1 MGGSLA
7 LLENG
12 RTLASH
18 VGDAAASR
26 AEELLPNIDSLL
38 EAAGRKKIQIGEIRV
53 SIGPGSFTGLRIGIS
68 TALGLTAALKTELFG
83 VPVLSAIYET
93 FGNGELAIAAVPLGK
108 RDVCLQTFSGKEPNG
123 GTITVLSAA
132 AVSPEQLSSTA
143 KVLIM
148 HPSLSGRLSP
158 EICDKIQVVETD
170 ENLAELIGRSS
181 FISPGVEPIY
191 VSAER

>member
-83 VPVLSAIYET
+83 VPILSAIYEE
-93 FGNGELAIAAVPLGK
+93 FGHGEPAVAAVPLGK
-108 RDVCLQTFSGKEPNG
+108 RDVCLQPFSGNGLIG
-123 GTITVLSAA
+123 GTITALPAA
-132 AVSPEQLSSTA
+132 AVSPGELAVLA
-143 KVLIM
+143 KILIM
-148 HPSLSGRLSP
+148 HPSLAERLP
-158 EICDKIQVVETD
+158 REVVDNMHVVETD